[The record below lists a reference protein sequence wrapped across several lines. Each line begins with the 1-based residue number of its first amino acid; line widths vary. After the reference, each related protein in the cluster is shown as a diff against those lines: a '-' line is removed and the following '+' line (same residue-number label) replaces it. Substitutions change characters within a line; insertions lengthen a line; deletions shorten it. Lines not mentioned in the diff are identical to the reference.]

1 MQTTAKNA
9 FRNLKQGGFTLIE
22 LMIVVAIIGVLA
34 SIAVPQYQNY
44 VGRAQA
50 AEAFTATAGIR
61 TDIAVYYAENG
72 SFLGYT
78 SSGGSANFNQGSA
91 GALDGQYIGEVSLNG
106 TQNGAY
112 SVEFDAGVHEGETIV
127 FTPLIDGS
135 PATVDDA
142 SSSAGGQ
149 ISGWQCTGLDATYLP
164 AACRK

>member
-1 MQTTAKNA
+1 MQTTAKNT

-50 AEAFTATAGIR
+50 AEAFTATAGVR

-78 SSGGSANFNQGSA
+78 SSGGNDNFNQGSA
-91 GALDGQYIGEVSLNG
+91 GALNGQYIGEVSLNG

-112 SVEFDAGVHEGETIV
+112 SVEFDAGVHAGETIV
-127 FTPLIDGS
+127 FTPLVDGE
-135 PATVDDA
+135 PAA
-142 SSSAGGQ
+142 INNPAASAGEQ
-149 ISGWQCTGLDATYLP
+149 ISGWQCTGLEATYLP
-164 AACRK
+164 TACRD